1 MTTRKICRNMFV
13 VLALA
18 CFAGLMTGCNMVKG
32 FGQDITNV
40 GDAGE
45 RMING
50 EPVTSSAQR
59 KQQQRTANATAYNR

>member
-1 MTTRKICRNMFV
+1 MHTRKNCRNLIV

-18 CFAGLMTGCNMVKG
+18 SFACFMTGCNMVKG
-32 FGQDITNV
+32 IGQDITNV

-50 EPVTSSAQR
+50 EPVTSSSQR
-59 KQQQRTANATAYNR
+59 KQQQRTANASAYNR

>member
-1 MTTRKICRNMFV
+1 
-13 VLALA
+13 
-18 CFAGLMTGCNMVKG
+18 MTGCNMVKG

-50 EPVTSSAQR
+50 EPITSSGQR
-59 KQQQRTANATAYNR
+59 KHQQRTANATAYNR

>member
-1 MTTRKICRNMFV
+1 MPMRKNCRSLIV

-18 CFAGLMTGCNMVKG
+18 CFAGFMTGCNMVKG

-50 EPVTSSAQR
+50 EPITSSGQR
-59 KQQQRTANATAYNR
+59 KHQQRTANATAYNR